1 MASFPYHKERDLPV
15 RNLDPYIKIYTRYE
29 WKRMAQVKLKGK
41 LDTFYKLRNV
51 LIISFIITF
60 LLTTNIGTV
69 YIPSST
75 LLTKNIVN
83 FYSNASILTF
93 YGTIM
98 GLMMAAYTVM
108 ISMIPIFH
116 PDSLKQPIFGQINR
130 LFVFTIMIGLVS
142 MIMNFTSSVITFKSS
157 YYIVFFEV
165 FLFLSLIGGIIFSVL
180 SLSDIFN
187 IMRGRRIGRSL
198 ETVGGTRRSR
208 GTKQIISSD
217 ENADKP

>member
-1 MASFPYHKERDLPV
+1 MA
-15 RNLDPYIKIYTRYE
+15 
-29 WKRMAQVKLKGK
+29 MAQVKLKGR

-51 LIISFIITF
+51 VIISFIVTF
-60 LLTTNIGTV
+60 LLTTNIGNI

-83 FYSNASILTF
+83 FYSNPSILTF

-116 PDSLKQPIFGQINR
+116 PESLKQPIFGQINR
-130 LFVFTIMIGLVS
+130 LFVFTIMIGLLS
-142 MIMNFTSSVITFKSS
+142 MLMNFTSSVIAFNSS
-157 YYIVFFEV
+157 HYVVFFEV
-165 FLFLSLIGGIIFSVL
+165 FLFLSLIGGIIFSVA

-187 IMRGRRIGRSL
+187 IMRGKRIGKEIGVDSEGRS
-198 ETVGGTRRSR
+198 SR
-208 GTKQIISSD
+208 GTLEVNSRGKYDRKS
-217 ENADKP
+217 

>member
-1 MASFPYHKERDLPV
+1 MK
-15 RNLDPYIKIYTRYE
+15 
-29 WKRMAQVKLKGK
+29 MAQVKLKGR

-51 LIISFIITF
+51 VIISFIVTF
-60 LLTTNIGTV
+60 LLTTSIGDI

-83 FYSNASILTF
+83 FYSNPSILTF

-116 PDSLKQPIFGQINR
+116 PESLKQPIFGQINR
-130 LFVFTIMIGLVS
+130 LFVFTIMIGLLS
-142 MIMNFTSSVITFKSS
+142 MLMNFTSSVIAFKSS
-157 YYIVFFEV
+157 PYVVFFEV
-165 FLFLSLIGGIIFSVL
+165 FLFLSLIGGIIFSVA

-187 IMRGRRIGRSL
+187 IMRGKRIGKEIGPDSERR
-198 ETVGGTRRSR
+198 GTRGKLEVNLR
-208 GTKQIISSD
+208 GKD
-217 ENADKP
+217 DR

>member
-1 MASFPYHKERDLPV
+1 
-15 RNLDPYIKIYTRYE
+15 
-29 WKRMAQVKLKGK
+29 MAQVKLKGR

-51 LIISFIITF
+51 VIISFVITF
-60 LLTTNIGTV
+60 FLTTNIGKFYT
-69 YIPSST
+69 PSAT

-83 FYSNASILTF
+83 FYSNPSLLTF

-116 PDSLKQPIFGQINR
+116 PESLKQPIFGQINR
-130 LFVFTIMIGLVS
+130 LFVFTIMVGLLS

-157 YYIVFFEV
+157 YFVVFFEV
-165 FLFLSLIGGIIFSVL
+165 FLFLSLIGGIIFSVA

-187 IMRGRRIGRSL
+187 IMRGKRIGKEIGL
-198 ETVGGTRRSR
+198 GTGTRGVR
-208 GTKQIISSD
+208 GTQIINSSD
-217 ENADKP
+217 LDDRKS